1 MDGYVTRRL
10 WLDRDPQAL
19 KDWQAL
25 MQAAK
30 LSDQERVDYTIG
42 IYDGA
47 RLAATGSLDGKILK
61 CLVVC
66 AAYQSENLLTQVVM
80 ALLERLDQEGL
91 TNRFVYTKPKN
102 LPYFKALGFRLLAQ
116 TEALL
121 FMEQGFPSFQ
131 DYLSYL
137 AQHKVDSSKNVK

>member
-19 KDWQAL
+19 KDWQTL

-47 RLAATGSLDGKILK
+47 RLAATGSLDGKIL
-61 CLVVC
+61 
-66 AAYQSENLLTQVVM
+66 
-80 ALLERLDQEGL
+80 
-91 TNRFVYTKPKN
+91 
-102 LPYFKALGFRLLAQ
+102 
-116 TEALL
+116 
-121 FMEQGFPSFQ
+121 
-131 DYLSYL
+131 
-137 AQHKVDSSKNVK
+137 

>member
-19 KDWQAL
+19 RDWQTL

-47 RLAATGSLDGKILK
+47 RLAATGSLDG
-61 CLVVC
+61 
-66 AAYQSENLLTQVVM
+66 
-80 ALLERLDQEGL
+80 
-91 TNRFVYTKPKN
+91 
-102 LPYFKALGFRLLAQ
+102 
-116 TEALL
+116 
-121 FMEQGFPSFQ
+121 
-131 DYLSYL
+131 
-137 AQHKVDSSKNVK
+137 